1 MFVIWQG
8 FRRHQKF
15 CQGASPT
22 VSSVEEVTVA
32 KIETE
37 PVQDSDLEVVAD
49 PLAPDMMDN
58 ALRDKMKGGPLM

>member
-1 MFVIWQG
+1 
-8 FRRHQKF
+8 
-15 CQGASPT
+15 
-22 VSSVEEVTVA
+22 VEEVTVA